1 MKWKRKRKGR
11 KEQKKKQ
18 NEKKTTVKK
27 NPLFIIFVLSLLC
40 FVNLFCDCFLYI
52 NFIVK
57 ENKER
62 EKREKRK

>member
-18 NEKKTTVKK
+18 NEKKTTLKK

-40 FVNLFCDCFLYI
+40 FVNLFVIVF
-52 NFIVK
+52 FIFTLL
-57 ENKER
+57 
-62 EKREKRK
+62 